1 MNIYDNLSRDELIQ
15 RLIEFEKVTPIQA
28 READRL
34 KSAFLA
40 NMSHEIRTPLNAI
53 IGFSSVLL
61 ESNDLQERQEYLS
74 IIQKN
79 NELLLQL
86 VDDIL
91 DFSKIESDV
100 LEYNFID
107 VDLKDVCSRMYQK
120 YVQKVNPGVQMVF
133 NYEHP
138 SILLYTDEHRV
149 AQILSNFLTN
159 AAKFT
164 SEGTITLSY
173 KQVEDQVL
181 ISVQDTGIGISRDQ
195 ISSVFNRF
203 VKLDNYKQGAG
214 LGLPINKMITERLG
228 GMVGVDSEEG
238 KGSVFWFTL
247 PVKALEK
254 KLTVICDTA
263 EKPSVVES
271 GTEQKHSILIAEDV
285 EANFYLLK
293 VLLGKQYLL
302 YHAENGQEAVE
313 LFHTHNPE
321 LILMDIK
328 MPVMDGFEA
337 TQEIRKY
344 SADIPI
350 IALTAF
356 AYEKDMVQA
365 KACHF
370 TDYIVK
376 PMDIPL
382 LRKLLANYLP
392 E

>member
-164 SEGTITLSY
+164 FEGTITISY

-203 VKLDNYKQGAG
+203 IKLDNYKQGAG

-254 KLTVICDTA
+254 KPTVICDTA

>member
-164 SEGTITLSY
+164 FEGTITISY

-254 KLTVICDTA
+254 KPTVICDTA

>member
-254 KLTVICDTA
+254 KPTVICDTA